1 MAIQLNYSDE
11 KKQTWVSL
19 CAKDKFVSDCK
30 EPQHMLEDILVSTL
44 VKTFATLYTYILCT
58 KSCLG
63 NAQNVVL
70 CTHLPGVAPGADGF
84 IMSRWGV
91 NFCSNI
97 THSPGE
103 GEEKIMWCNP
113 INIQPLDMA
122 KKKMIRHDAIPSTSI
137 HYCLCPLL
145 LCIQTLP
152 GGGMAFCCPWTFQ
165 RYAFLFCVV
174 FRKRSIHKY

>member
-1 MAIQLNYSDE
+1 MLQSNHKLWQFNWNIQMDWLR
-11 KKQTWVSL
+11 KKQTWVFP
-19 CAKDKFVSDCK
+19 CVKDEFASDCK
-30 EPQHMLEDILVSTL
+30 EPQHIIQNILVSTL
-44 VKTFATLYTYILCT
+44 VKTFCYHIYTFCT
-58 KSCLG
+58 RCCLG

-97 THSPGE
+97 THS
-103 GEEKIMWCNP
+103 
-113 INIQPLDMA
+113 NIQPLDMV
-122 KKKMIRHDAIPSTSI
+122 KRKMIRCDAIPSTSI

-152 GGGMAFCCPWTFQ
+152 RGGMAFWCPWTFQ